1 MESEFECESLESDE
15 EATSQT
21 IQKDITSDSTSDI
34 TKGSLLLN
42 EHYYSVYFDEDWFIG
57 RIIKSDNNTQYTIK
71 FLEKI
76 FDKFV
81 WPKREDIQ
89 QIKKEFIFYGPIQ
102 LEGNEPFTVKRND
115 AIKIISKYKLIKKD
129 FRSR

>member
-1 MESEFECESLESDE
+1 MESEFECESVESSVESDE
-15 EATSQT
+15 DVASQT
-21 IQKDITSDSTSDI
+21 TQKDIT
-34 TKGSLLLN
+34 KESLLLS

-57 RIIKSDNNTQYTIK
+57 RIIKSDDNNTHYVIK
-71 FLEKI
+71 FLEKN

-115 AIKIISKYKLIKKD
+115 SIKIKAKYKSIKRD